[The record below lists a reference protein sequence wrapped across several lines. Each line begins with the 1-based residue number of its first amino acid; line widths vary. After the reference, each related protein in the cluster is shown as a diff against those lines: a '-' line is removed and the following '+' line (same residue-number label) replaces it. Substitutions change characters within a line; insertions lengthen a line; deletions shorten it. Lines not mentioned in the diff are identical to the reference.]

1 MFLWYNLETMRRQ
14 LKKWDSHFGFSVK
27 NETSS
32 TELNGKVLN
41 MKSRFT
47 LIELLV
53 VIAIIAILAAM
64 LLPALSAA
72 RERARSANCIANLK
86 QIMLGDN
93 MYAQNNKDYRA
104 NCGYANYAY
113 EFRSTYYKGSLA
125 WNWAFPCD
133 QLILGGYMGAQPA
146 TAADKDATV
155 ERFFKCP
162 SDTTNF
168 NVVSSGNQIYISYNV
183 YMFNAQQLKTRAS
196 VWAGKETT
204 RARDMITAEPGL
216 VTWVDLIGYVGMGP
230 TGGQSNHPDALN
242 NAFIDGHVVGRSMS
256 PTQYTKWTT
265 NYWCALPYFLDEVS
279 D

>member
-1 MFLWYNLETMRRQ
+1 
-14 LKKWDSHFGFSVK
+14 
-27 NETSS
+27 
-32 TELNGKVLN
+32 

-86 QIMLGDN
+86 QIMLADS
-93 MYAQNNKDYRA
+93 MYAQSNKDYRA

-125 WNWAFPCD
+125 WNYAFPPD
-133 QLILGGYMGAQPA
+133 MLILGGFMGTAPA
-146 TAADKDATV
+146 TAADKDATA

-162 SDTTNF
+162 SDSVNF
-168 NVVSSGNQIYISYNV
+168 NKESAGSQVFTSYIV
-183 YMFNAQQLKTRAS
+183 FMFSKTQLDSRTG
-196 VWAGKETT
+196 VWAGKSES
-204 RARDMITAEPGL
+204 RARNMITAQPGL
-216 VTWVDLIGYVGMGP
+216 LTWVDQLAPSTYGLAADGAA
-230 TGGQSNHPDALN
+230 NHAASLN
-242 NAFIDGHVVGRSMS
+242 NAYIDGHVVGRPMS
-256 PTQYTKWTT
+256 AADKTKWTT
-265 NYWCALPYFLDEVS
+265 VQWCPVAYYLDEVS